1 MSWWKMVRG
10 SLCASVVAAS
20 VLGYA
25 GDAGAAGTKVMI
37 LFDRSG
43 SMMEDPG
50 ACSPPTSGGFIFRN
64 KAYCAFQ
71 TMLLL
76 GQDSR
81 LLEYFDN
88 GSLLDGYDFYFW
100 EFRRSLGLPADDI
113 QLFDNP
119 TLSGVPCGGVTGSLT
134 QTLALP
140 QSCLIS
146 YLTGVQNLVGPTT
159 PTDSTGG
166 TPLAQAYCRAMTFL
180 QGIKTADPSTSVE
193 LILVSDGLHDVNDI
207 PPGCSGPDS
216 AFPNPP
222 VTSFPALPYTVVT
235 DSTTQFFISSS
246 SAFSDVFLTAGS
258 WQANML
264 DVAITGGVPGSGAS
278 GLGLPSVL
286 PHTTVVNNTIPGAFQ
301 VPAAGSP
308 VKTDINFIA
317 HFEPPLSAMAVQAAA
332 APQSDPFLGF
342 LDGLARTTGGRLIVP
357 SNVSTNGDP
366 FGVHALAGDIDDS
379 GCVDTADFNLLQQ
392 AYGRKAT
399 SFDAAAL
406 AADLSLDGTV
416 NDRDYAILKATFGSG
431 CATTPPPIPVLANV
445 VLGFGDK
452 TMWTPTVP
460 STTLTLTGT
469 KTEGATGLKVGGVNY
484 REIQS
489 KPFSTSVFGPIPS
502 TAKLAADLYIP
513 GPPSNP
519 SWLGQAQLLVN
530 CPSAGIFNQF
540 ISAVELTGKPLNRFS
555 TISFA
560 LPANV
565 RAAMASNPART
576 DFSLRLVVNSSDTG
590 QIWDNLRVTP

>member
-1 MSWWKMVRG
+1 
-10 SLCASVVAAS
+10 
-20 VLGYA
+20 
-25 GDAGAAGTKVMI
+25 
-37 LFDRSG
+37 
-43 SMMEDPG
+43 
-50 ACSPPTSGGFIFRN
+50 
-64 KAYCAFQ
+64 
-71 TMLLL
+71 
-76 GQDSR
+76 
-81 LLEYFDN
+81 
-88 GSLLDGYDFYFW
+88 
-100 EFRRSLGLPADDI
+100 
-113 QLFDNP
+113 
-119 TLSGVPCGGVTGSLT
+119 
-134 QTLALP
+134 
-140 QSCLIS
+140 
-146 YLTGVQNLVGPTT
+146 
-159 PTDSTGG
+159 
-166 TPLAQAYCRAMTFL
+166 
-180 QGIKTADPSTSVE
+180 
-193 LILVSDGLHDVNDI
+193 
-207 PPGCSGPDS
+207 
-216 AFPNPP
+216 
-222 VTSFPALPYTVVT
+222 
-235 DSTTQFFISSS
+235 
-246 SAFSDVFLTAGS
+246 
-258 WQANML
+258 
-264 DVAITGGVPGSGAS
+264 
-278 GLGLPSVL
+278 
-286 PHTTVVNNTIPGAFQ
+286 

-357 SNVSTNGDP
+357 FNVSTNGDA
-366 FGVHALAGDIDDS
+366 FGAHALAGDIDDS
-379 GCVDTADFNLLQQ
+379 GCVDTADFNLLKQ

-399 SFDAAAL
+399 SFDTAAL

-416 NDRDYAILKATFGSG
+416 NDRDYAILKAKFGSG
-431 CATTPPPIPVLANV
+431 CATPPPPIPVLANV

-489 KPFSTSVFGPIPS
+489 QPFSTSVFGPIPP

-540 ISAVELTGKPLNRFS
+540 ISALELTGKPLNRFS
-555 TISFA
+555 TISFP

-590 QIWDNLRVTP
+590 QVWDNLRVTP